1 MDTENQLNLPGE
13 SPDEKE
19 KLESTQDLGGD
30 KGNPEAGKDN
40 SVTATSNVKA
50 VKKKKIAFQAPNTVS
65 TTTNNVD
72 VVDKSE
78 KIKEKKPKK
87 SKQPAQ
93 EKNADSV
100 EKPKDEKIKEKK
112 PKKNKEQKENLDGG
126 KDEKPAKKKK
136 PKQPGEKQKDAE
148 SKELKPKK
156 IKKSITKKT
165 ESEAKEFDSNLKD
178 LENVEKDS
186 MKECNDASD
195 SQALEI
201 EPVSTI
207 CNKNDIAKDS
217 EEQEQKEVQKKE
229 NVKEPAKSLTD
240 EEWEHIFQS
249 AIDHVMNTPLDQ
261 LKQEDEEMV
270 VSETTAMEDEVP
282 EEECD
287 TMDVEDG
294 PPVVRDVTVSNDKP
308 SVSPVLILENSLDHN
323 VPIVD
328 QQIRMLECAEVQE
341 LNENTPEGSE
351 LEFNGEEEKKHQ
363 RTPVVQI
370 KKAVKKAD
378 RSSAAK
384 VLAPRQLQFPKP
396 IKNTETQ
403 RKKKEK
409 KNDKTEKSKT
419 VDVVK
424 KKEKKKGFPE
434 NNQKIT
440 DYLPKSKKQLL
451 MEREIEETG
460 TWVQC
465 SNTTCQKWR
474 FLGDINDPTEID
486 EKWTCK
492 MNTDATYN
500 SCDKKEQDYDE
511 SEHFYNQISEGS
523 IVWARMVG
531 YPWWPAMVE
540 IDPDTSYFEQYQKTM
555 FPSNHYHVV
564 YLDNKVSRAWVKA
577 SAILPFHRGGE
588 DLNKNLFLTKKS
600 KGPNFKKEVDAARVN
615 ALTALELPTK
625 ERLKQFS
632 FSARYKGKWAEE
644 ESSIS
649 KVKKHYRVKL
659 TPKKSKNKPKKP
671 KECSVGKS
679 VENQD
684 LEMYMLDST
693 MVDEMLSEEP
703 DSILKGIEDVLDS
716 LGSDVLSDDNDG
728 DYVPTNSEREVF
740 TESTETKT
748 EASPSKKSKDMK
760 RQNTS
765 KHEEKPVLKK
775 PKKHKSADETKKGS
789 GDKKEKV
796 KKSKRKD
803 GNSNDSLV
811 KKSLESLEIKT
822 EVCNVSGTVTCD
834 KNDKEENMTNSTTI
848 TTIEFDSD
856 IFTME
861 LDEGESDGNAKE
873 AKKSKSSAKGSV
885 PVTPDRKELQ
895 EAKPYKKKSKKSLFA
910 VPEVIPTNI
919 TPEENSK
926 NSSDEK
932 LAQKD
937 NFPAKHDVLENTLL
951 ATSETSEE
959 IPKEENENCVK
970 IDDTKISE
978 QTVNKSSKKKAC
990 SKKVS
995 FSAPATVPAEPKV
1008 MPVQNKAH
1016 HMSCSDEQTVP
1027 DVQTQESEHE
1037 DEFSL
1042 DLPVCEQKHEV
1053 QEINVMAVSTLPVAV
1068 DIEDAYDSDPFDLM
1082 EE

>member
-1 MDTENQLNLPGE
+1 MDTENQLSLPGE

-19 KLESTQDLGGD
+19 
-30 KGNPEAGKDN
+30 
-40 SVTATSNVKA
+40 
-50 VKKKKIAFQAPNTVS
+50 
-65 TTTNNVD
+65 NNVD

-93 EKNADSV
+93 EKNVDLV

-112 PKKNKEQKENLDGG
+112 SKKNQEQKENLDGG

-217 EEQEQKEVQKKE
+217 EEKERKEVQKKE

-249 AIDHVMNTPLDQ
+249 AIDRVMNTPLDQ
-261 LKQEDEEMV
+261 SVKQEDEEMV

-294 PPVVRDVTVSNDKP
+294 PPVVQDVTVSNDKP
-308 SVSPVLILENSLDHN
+308 SVSPVLILENSRDHN

-351 LEFNGEEEKKHQ
+351 LEFNGEEEKKH
-363 RTPVVQI
+363 RHTPVVQI

-486 EKWTCK
+486 EKWTCE

-511 SEHFYNQISEGS
+511 SEHFYTKYSEGS

-540 IDPDTSYFEQYQKTM
+540 IDPDTETYFELVSENSM
-555 FPSNHYHVV
+555 FPSHYHVV

-649 KVKKHYRVKL
+649 NVKKHYRVKL

-740 TESTETKT
+740 IESTETKT

-775 PKKHKSADETKKGS
+775 PKKQKSADETKKGS

-848 TTIEFDSD
+848 TTIKFDSD

-873 AKKSKSSAKGSV
+873 AKKNKSSAKGSV

-951 ATSETSEE
+951 STSETSEE

-978 QTVNKSSKKKAC
+978 KTVNKSSKKKAC

-1053 QEINVMAVSTLPVAV
+1053 QEINVTAVSTLPVAV